1 MTVYLIEDLDGN
13 RYVANSSG
21 VINFARNEYNIQVKD
36 IDEVDHAISELIESG
51 VEVQELDFDT
61 DAIIP
66 V

>member
-21 VINFARNEYNIQVKD
+21 IINFARNEYNIQVED
-36 IDEVDHAISELIESG
+36 IDEVDNAISELSESG
-51 VEVQELDFDT
+51 VDVQELDFDT
-61 DAIIP
+61 EPLIP